1 MRPIDPDALPASIY
15 RGPFH
20 ERQKA
25 MGAAFYEDMD
35 CLWTAHFGD
44 PVQEYWAVRRNVGMW
59 DVSSL
64 VKFEFS
70 GPDARLALDRLT
82 TRSMAQA
89 APGTMRYCAV
99 LDENGAMLDEATLCV
114 IHPERAYL
122 IGNDERPDF
131 VAHLHRH
138 TAGLRVE
145 IVNVTRAMGNLAI
158 QGPRALEVLA
168 PLLDVDVRSLKWF
181 QCLTQPVRLAGVQGW
196 LMRSGF
202 TGELGYEFFLGA
214 DEDGGR
220 RVWDALRQARV
231 APIGLD
237 AIEKLRIEFGLRS
250 QGNDYFP
257 GLTDPYD
264 LSMDAYIDLD
274 HAFIG
279 RDACLRAASG
289 PDKRFK
295 TLVFAADD
303 PLPAHLAPVLRDG
316 VCIGDIRSAQHS
328 PRFGTLALAVLR
340 SADAVDGSLVDVGGR
355 RATVRPVPLDPE
367 KRPAADPLAWRAMP
381 APTPGTPRPD
391 A

>member
-1 MRPIDPDALPASIY
+1 MQLIDPNRLAPAIY

-25 MGAAFYEDMD
+25 LGAVFYEDMD

-44 PVQEYWAVRRNVGMW
+44 PVREYWAVRKDVGMW

-64 VKFEFS
+64 VKFAFS

-82 TRSMAQA
+82 TRRMAGA
-89 APGTMRYCAV
+89 APGTMRYGAV
-99 LDENGAMLDEATLCV
+99 LNEAGAMLDEATLCV
-114 IHPERAYL
+114 MHPELAYL

-138 TAGLRVE
+138 TAGLRVD
-145 IVNVTRAMGNLAI
+145 IANVTRAMGNIAV
-158 QGPRALEVLA
+158 QGPRALQALA
-168 PLLDVDVRSLKWF
+168 PLLDADIRSLKWF
-181 QCLTQPVRLAGVQGW
+181 QCLTRPVRLAGVPGW

-214 DEDGGR
+214 DEGEGQ
-220 RVWDALRQARV
+220 RVWDALRQAQV

-250 QGNDYFP
+250 QANDYFP
-257 GLTDPYD
+257 GVTDPYE

-279 RDACLRAASG
+279 RDACLAAASRPG
-289 PDKRFK
+289 KRFK
-295 TLVFAADD
+295 TLVFGADD
-303 PLPAHLAPVLRDG
+303 PLPSHLAPVLRNG
-316 VCIGDIRSAQHS
+316 VCIGDIRSAQNS

-340 SADAVDGSLVDVGGR
+340 ASDAVDGSRVDVDGR

-367 KRPAADPLAWRAMP
+367 KRPAADPLACMEGP
-381 APTPGTPRPD
+381 APLPGTPRPN